1 MLHKSADQN
10 ITTMKKYIL
19 FVCNENSARSQMAE
33 GFFNYYN
40 KNPEY
45 VGISAG
51 LKMTDAV
58 KPYAI
63 DVMKEKNID
72 ISTQKPK
79 LLTLDMVENAYKIY
93 TMGCI
98 KSCPAAPPE
107 KTFDWKLE
115 DPSGKPI
122 ETYRQIRDD
131 IEQRIKKLV
140 SEL

>member
-1 MLHKSADQN
+1 M
-10 ITTMKKYIL
+10 KYIL
-19 FVCNENSARSQMAE
+19 FVCNENTARSQMAE

-45 VGISAG
+45 NGISAG
-51 LKMTDAV
+51 LKMAEFIKPLAV
-58 KPYAI
+58 E
-63 DVMKEKNID
+63 VMKEKGID
-72 ISTQKPK
+72 MSKQKPK

-98 KSCPAAPPE
+98 KNCPAAPPE

-115 DPSGKPI
+115 DPVGKPI
-122 ETYRQIRDD
+122 ETYRKIRDD
-131 IEQRIKKLV
+131 IEQKIKRRI

>member
-1 MLHKSADQN
+1 MA
-10 ITTMKKYIL
+10 KYIL

-33 GFFNYYN
+33 GFFNFYN

-45 VGISAG
+45 LGVSAG
-51 LKMTDAV
+51 LKMADAI

-63 DVMKEKNID
+63 DVMKEKGID
-72 ISTQKPK
+72 ISKQKPK

-93 TMGCI
+93 TMGCV

-115 DPSGKPI
+115 DPAGKPI
-122 ETYRQIRDD
+122 ETYRKVRDN
-131 IEQRIKKLV
+131 IEQRIKKLI

>member
-1 MLHKSADQN
+1 MIDE
-10 ITTMKKYIL
+10 MKYIL

-45 VGISAG
+45 LGVSAG
-51 LKMTDAV
+51 LKMADV
-58 KPYAI
+58 IKPYAI
-63 DVMKEKNID
+63 DVMKEKGID
-72 ISTQKPK
+72 ISKQKPK

-93 TMGCI
+93 PMGCI

-115 DPSGKPI
+115 DPSGKSI
-122 ETYRQIRDD
+122 ELYRRIRDE
-131 IEQRIKKLV
+131 IEDRVKNIL
-140 SEL
+140 SELQ